1 MKLDEIV
8 SFSPI
13 SRYINIEIRYNI
25 NETRI
30 CIKCISTKIW
40 IRLYMFLIRVFSI
53 HLFFALAC
61 MRSLPSMFIYSSD
74 YYRKTNT
81 RIFDFVKSF
90 FEIGNIIFKISTS
103 EHVYSS
109 QKQSNIRGK
118 IITSP
123 IFLSNTL
130 SYLSTRILEFAIEFS
145 KTCDIN
151 YNYRVIPPAFT
162 QRFSGSRWNTVSK
175 SSPAGYV

>member
-1 MKLDEIV
+1 MYFYKNL
-8 SFSPI
+8 
-13 SRYINIEIRYNI
+13 N
-25 NETRI
+25 T
-30 CIKCISTKIW
+30 
-40 IRLYMFLIRVFSI
+40 SI
-53 HLFFALAC
+53 HVSYTCLFNTFILRVSLYS
-61 MRSLPSMFIYSSD
+61 RSLPSMFIYSSD

-118 IITSP
+118 IITPP

-151 YNYRVIPPAFT
+151 YRVVPPAFT

>member
-61 MRSLPSMFIYSSD
+61 IRVLYLPCSFIRRIIIVRQILEYSTSLNRSLKLEILFLKFRPQNTYTLHRNNQIYEA
-74 YYRKTNT
+74 KLLHLL
-81 RIFDFVKSF
+81 F
-90 FEIGNIIFKISTS
+90 F
-103 EHVYSS
+103 S
-109 QKQSNIRGK
+109 QI
-118 IITSP
+118 
-123 IFLSNTL
+123 L
-130 SYLSTRILEFAIEFS
+130 YLSTRILEFAIEFS